1 MFDTIEEILLPKI
14 LNDPKNVSRHCIVGV
29 FTTSKCQVGLRLSSS
44 VCVLICLVLAI
55 FVFLYWIGV
64 QSRFLNHIIL
74 LNVGILDF

>member
-1 MFDTIEEILLPKI
+1 MGGGLEQIEELLLPKILMTPKMFDTIEEILLPKI

-55 FVFLYWIGV
+55 FVFLY
-64 QSRFLNHIIL
+64 
-74 LNVGILDF
+74 